1 MKWKIKLF
9 CSSWWFPSLWAV
21 NSHLTIWPDVYHIAG
36 KSWLILMRTVESSKL
51 ANIIITLIIDILYH
65 QGSIWLVVCSTV
77 LTADC
82 CKNIIHSVLFFL
94 HYPPYGP
101 ASVPYQY
108 YRRLI
113 RKILVILQWTDV
125 RLKSGDQLYKTQAR
139 RAWGHLKLYLYYK
152 CFINYMLIYFIRNIN
167 PEKCF
172 SH

>member
-9 CSSWWFPSLWAV
+9 CSFWWFPSLWAV
-21 NSHLTIWPDVYHIAG
+21 NSHLTIWPDVYHIGG

-77 LTADC
+77 LTVVRISFILFC
-82 CKNIIHSVLFFL
+82 FSSIIH
-94 HYPPYGP
+94 PYGP

-139 RAWGHLKLYLYYK
+139 SAGGDSKLYLYYK

-167 PEKCF
+167 PEKCS

>member
-1 MKWKIKLF
+1 MVPLAVSSEQSPHHLAWCLSYWWKEL
-9 CSSWWFPSLWAV
+9 
-21 NSHLTIWPDVYHIAG
+21 
-36 KSWLILMRTVESSKL
+36 
-51 ANIIITLIIDILYH
+51 IDIDADCGEQQTSKYYYNIDH
-65 QGSIWLVVCSTV
+65 WYSISSGINMTGCLLHC
-77 LTADC
+77 ADC

-94 HYPPYGP
+94 RYPPYGP

-139 RAWGHLKLYLYYK
+139 SAGGDSKLYLYYK

-167 PEKCF
+167 PEKCS